1 MKTLLCSLFL
11 SSLAFSGARAATEQE
26 LVDQSAEILRAVWQI
41 PENQIP
47 PRIMS
52 NARGLAIIRVLK
64 IGFGVSGKGGQ
75 GVLVARTAQGW
86 SGPSFIGLGGAGW
99 GVLVG
104 AELTDFIF
112 VLNNDAAV
120 RAFSRDGNIKLG
132 ADLSAAA
139 GPVGRDLQGAVMST
153 AAVYTYSRSK
163 GLFAGVSLE
172 GAIIA
177 TQKTAN
183 ERYYGQSIG
192 ARSILA
198 GDVPP
203 PPGAQRLVEILSGH

>member
-1 MKTLLCSLFL
+1 MKTLILTLLF
-11 SSLAFSGARAATEQE
+11 SSLALASGRAATEQQ
-26 LVDQSAEILRAVWQI
+26 LVDQSAQIVQAFWRI
-41 PENQIP
+41 PENKIP
-47 PRIMS
+47 PSIMN

-64 IGFGVSGKGGQ
+64 VGFAFSGKGGE
-75 GVLVARTAQGW
+75 GVLVAKTANGW

-99 GVLVG
+99 GLQVG

-139 GPVGRDLQGAVMST
+139 GPVGRDVQGAVLST

-183 ERYYGQSIG
+183 DRYYGQHVG
-192 ARSILA
+192 ARTILA
-198 GDVPP
+198 GDVAP
-203 PPGAQRLVEILSGH
+203 PPGAEGLLGILNAR